1 MTYVTNRVLPC
12 PTFFFS
18 LFTFLSLIFVIFAL
32 LLVFISV
39 LSTPLCFLSSSYS
52 LLSFACC
59 FLQFFLLLFHSP
71 IFLLFFILLL
81 VAVFV
86 FFFFLY
92 VFCFIST
99 FSFSSLICVL
109 QHLLVIHVLLFSL
122 RLDQL
127 FLPVYYLLFLF
138 IFLLQK
144 PRDTLVMF
152 QLEAEEGQDLK
163 LHKHTKN

>member
-1 MTYVTNRVLPC
+1 
-12 PTFFFS
+12 
-18 LFTFLSLIFVIFAL
+18 
-32 LLVFISV
+32 
-39 LSTPLCFLSSSYS
+39 
-52 LLSFACC
+52 
-59 FLQFFLLLFHSP
+59 
-71 IFLLFFILLL
+71 
-81 VAVFV
+81 V

-163 LHKHTKN
+163 LHKHTKNWIVRRATRDIFWVSFRPFIWHRILDIFLRVRRFIFLLVSSYVHRSFCFWLK